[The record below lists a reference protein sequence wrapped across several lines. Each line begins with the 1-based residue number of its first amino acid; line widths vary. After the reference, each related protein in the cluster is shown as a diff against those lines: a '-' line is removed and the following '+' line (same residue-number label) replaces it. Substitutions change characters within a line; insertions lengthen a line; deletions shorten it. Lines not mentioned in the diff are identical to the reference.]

1 MSRNPYGIYKD
12 SPRVPC
18 PQSENLMSPSVG
30 LSFDSIMAKSEEND
44 QIYATK
50 AKRQFHAILNVV
62 GQSTF
67 LCLIVFNFTDMEM
80 TTWSECTKKM
90 IDAEFERREAKNF
103 NCFFTWNNF
112 SLKKTDKNLEDIF
125 KNLNWKYIRK

>member
-1 MSRNPYGIYKD
+1 
-12 SPRVPC
+12 
-18 PQSENLMSPSVG
+18 MSPSVG
-30 LSFDSIMAKSEEND
+30 LSFDSIMAKSEEID
-44 QIYATK
+44 QIYSSM

-67 LCLIVFNFTDMEM
+67 LCLIVFYFTDMEM

-103 NCFFTWNNF
+103 NCFLT
-112 SLKKTDKNLEDIF
+112 
-125 KNLNWKYIRK
+125 